1 MDMRSWT
8 DDCPGDMA
16 QGGATQGAG
25 QPRLPIARHKLISDR
40 WMAIRSKCQMGDS
53 VRRPPDPAYYII
65 RGATPG
71 SITRPCDYGRKAW
84 GKRREI
90 ICLMAPDR
98 WPRNGIKDLTTDCG
112 TTPQLMA
119 NYG

>member
-1 MDMRSWT
+1 
-8 DDCPGDMA
+8 
-16 QGGATQGAG
+16 
-25 QPRLPIARHKLISDR
+25 
-40 WMAIRSKCQMGDS
+40 MGDS

-119 NYG
+119 NDG